1 MAKGKNHGQMNLN
14 EAEKTI
20 SELGAKFKKR
30 MDELKMMALEMRFE
44 LNEEMAEKH
53 ENVKKELAEI
63 CRKRAEIIEKKK
75 RDMVEL
81 QAMMQRI
88 KTHNWPAQA
97 SSKCWENRKGF

>member
-1 MAKGKNHGQMNLN
+1 MAKGKNNSQTKLN

-53 ENVKKELAEI
+53 EHVKKELAEI
-63 CRKRAEIIEKKK
+63 CRRRAEIIEQKK

-88 KTHNWPAQA
+88 KVQSWPAQA
-97 SSKCWENRKGF
+97 SAKCWANRKGF